1 MAVARQKLENNEL
14 LLALLACN
22 GVLDLENCLSRLPPL
37 IDPKVVDE
45 LAPLVVKK
53 IRVDARE
60 ALQLAEA
67 TVLIARKVDCEECLA
82 LALRAKADALYGAGQ
97 NPAAVEHHDQA
108 YEIYA
113 ACERW
118 LGGWCGLSPS
128 LQT

>member
-14 LLALLACN
+14 LLALMACKSD
-22 GVLDLENCLSRLPPL
+22 LDRENFLSRHPSL

-67 TVLIARKVDCEECLA
+67 TVLIARTVDCEECLA
-82 LALRAKADALYGAGQ
+82 IALRTNASAASRSGH
-97 NPAAVEHHDQA
+97 NP
-108 YEIYA
+108 
-113 ACERW
+113 
-118 LGGWCGLSPS
+118 
-128 LQT
+128 